1 MNSSED
7 RISKN
12 PLEWIVFGVSLVLVV
27 VTIGLLAMAAIHSRG
42 GPARLSV
49 STGKPVVTDN
59 RIDIPVVIRNDGESV
74 AANVEIRIRIGQG
87 ADVQEAGFT
96 LDFVPRGANRK
107 GNVTFQGN
115 NPDIVPESRIVGYGE
130 P

>member
-7 RISKN
+7 RRTKN

-27 VTIGLLAMAAIHSRG
+27 VTVGLLVMATINSRG
-42 GPARLSV
+42 GPARLSIN
-49 STGKPVVTDN
+49 TGKPVVTDN
-59 RIDIPVVIRNDGESV
+59 RIDIPVTIKNDGESV
-74 AANVEIRIRIGQG
+74 AANVDLRICIGQG

-96 LDFVPRGANRK
+96 LDFVPPGSSRMGH
-107 GNVTFQGN
+107 VTFQGN
-115 NPDIVPESRIVGYGE
+115 NPGIVPESRIVGYEE